1 MVYQTNFSLA
11 TETSNVN
18 HLIQLW
24 SIPGGY
30 KLWPVCKFQPIT
42 HFCSAHN
49 TLWFSQ
55 NNELFL
61 QNMCPWFDDR
71 EH

>member
-24 SIPGGY
+24 SIAGVY
-30 KLWPVCKFQPIT
+30 KLWPVCKFHPIT
-42 HFCSAHN
+42 HFCLAHSA
-49 TLWFSQ
+49 LWFSQ

-61 QNMCPWFDDR
+61 QNMCRWFDDR